1 LGGLAEARLSFARK
15 PRETLGVGGEELRK
29 HLEGDVAIQPR
40 VTGPIDLTLV
50 AEAQSWA
57 HATLVA
63 ATFEGRSDPGLTAGP
78 PVFTS
83 TAVYSWAQSA
93 PAGLVN
99 S

>member
-50 AEAQSWA
+50 AEAQSCA
-57 HATLVA
+57 HATLPRSRPSARQRGVIKNA
-63 ATFEGRSDPGLTAGP
+63 A
-78 PVFTS
+78 
-83 TAVYSWAQSA
+83 
-93 PAGLVN
+93 
-99 S
+99 